1 MEQSQYSA
9 IAEIYA
15 FLMRKID
22 YKDWSDYLLALFSN
36 FGTTDGR
43 LLELG
48 GGIGTISSYL
58 RKYFPLIF
66 ISDLSKEMLFQCT
79 DPRLTR
85 VCCDMRYMPFKK
97 KFDIMYST
105 FDSVNYMLTES
116 DLKKL
121 FESINDIS
129 HENTIFTFDVSLE
142 KNSIKYEKHL
152 NRKGKFKEM
161 QYVQTS
167 RYDRKER
174 LHYNYFEIIMP
185 DGNILNETHVQ
196 KIHKFET
203 YFEIIDEAG
212 LYVVDCFD
220 AFSFDK
226 AGEKSIRAQFVL
238 KKKR

>member
-1 MEQSQYSA
+1 
-9 IAEIYA
+9 
-15 FLMRKID
+15 
-22 YKDWSDYLLALFSN
+22 
-36 FGTTDGR
+36 
-43 LLELG
+43 
-48 GGIGTISSYL
+48 
-58 RKYFPLIF
+58 
-66 ISDLSKEMLFQCT
+66 
-79 DPRLTR
+79 
-85 VCCDMRYMPFKK
+85 MRYMPFKK

-161 QYVQTS
+161 QYVQKS

-226 AGEKSIRAQFVL
+226 ADEKSIRAQFVL